1 MCYQIHYLMLG
12 TLKLFAELK
21 NAFDLQVR
29 QHPMITLAAKT
40 AEEKNS
46 WLCALFSL
54 NSWR

>member
-1 MCYQIHYLMLG
+1 MLDM
-12 TLKLFAELK
+12 LKTVAELK

-29 QHPMITLAAKT
+29 QQPVITLAAKT
-40 AEEKNS
+40 AEEKNN